1 MNILRNLF
9 TSFDLAG
16 IVQVICAV
24 MLALTV
30 HELCHGLIAYKLGDP
45 TAKNA
50 GRLTLNPLAHIDPLG
65 LLCMVLFRF
74 GWAKPVP
81 VNMRWFKHPKRD
93 MALVAAAG
101 PVSNLL
107 FGTVCVFVYY
117 LLALYAPELA
127 IVDACMS
134 FTATLASLNVGFAV
148 FNLLPLPPL
157 DGSRILGLVI
167 PDRWYYQLMRYERY
181 IQLAVMVLLYMGVL
195 TTPLAYARS
204 ACMGVIEGFVRWI
217 LL

>member
-1 MNILRNLF
+1 MNFLRNLLGG
-9 TSFDLAG
+9 FDLAG

-30 HELCHGLIAYKLGDP
+30 HELMHGLVAYKLGDP
-45 TAKNA
+45 TAKYA
-50 GRLTLNPLAHIDPLG
+50 GRLTINPLAHIDPLG
-65 LLCMVLFRF
+65 LICMIFFRF

-81 VNMRWFKHPKRD
+81 VNMRWFKRPKRD

-107 FGTVCVFVYY
+107 FGTICVFVYY
-117 LLALYAPELA
+117 LLALYAPESA
-127 IVDACMS
+127 IIDAVLS
-134 FTATLASLNVGFAV
+134 FTATLAALNVGFAV

-157 DGSRILGLVI
+157 DGSRILGLII
-167 PDRWYYQLMRYERY
+167 PNRWYWQLMRYERY
-181 IQLAVMVLLYMGVL
+181 IQLAVMVLLYMGIL
-195 TTPLAYARS
+195 TTPLAIARS
-204 ACMGVIEGFVRWI
+204 ACMSAIEGFVRWI

>member
-1 MNILRNLF
+1 MNFLRSF
-9 TSFDLAG
+9 FGGFDLAG

-30 HELCHGLIAYKLGDP
+30 HELMHGMVAYKLGDP

-50 GRLTLNPLAHIDPLG
+50 GRLTINPLAHIDPLG
-65 LLCMVLFRF
+65 LICMVLFRF
-74 GWAKPVP
+74 GWARPVP
-81 VNMRWFKHPKRD
+81 VNMRWFKRPRRD

-107 FGTVCVFVYY
+107 FGTVCVFIYY
-117 LLALYAPELA
+117 LLVLHAPQTAL
-127 IVDACMS
+127 IDAVLS
-134 FTATLASLNVGFAV
+134 FTATLATLNVGFAV

-157 DGSRILGLVI
+157 DGSRILALVV
-167 PDRWYYQLMRYERY
+167 PNRWYWQRIRYERY
-181 IQLAVMVLLYMGVL
+181 IQLAVMVLLYLGVL